1 MVLAIIGVIIGF
13 VLLVKGADFFV
24 EGSGSVAKKFNV
36 PVFIIGMTIVAMGTS
51 APECA
56 VSITASVTNNN
67 ALAVSNAIGSNIF
80 NLMVVCGFCALFNP
94 L

>member
-1 MVLAIIGVIIGF
+1 MILAIIGVIIGF

-56 VSITASVTNNN
+56 VMEVMEWPSVT
-67 ALAVSNAIGSNIF
+67 SSGQIF
-80 NLMVVCGFCALFNP
+80 LTCW
-94 L
+94 

>member
-1 MVLAIIGVIIGF
+1 MILAIIGVIIGF

-67 ALAVSNAIGSNIF
+67 ALAVSNAIGCI
-80 NLMVVCGFCALFNP
+80 LTWK
-94 L
+94 

>member
-1 MVLAIIGVIIGF
+1 MILAIIGVIIGF

-56 VSITASVTNNN
+56 VSISAS
-67 ALAVSNAIGSNIF
+67 LHGSNGMAI
-80 NLMVVCGFCALFNP
+80 NPIIPIITEPVRKTETLFSMS
-94 L
+94 LF

>member
-1 MVLAIIGVIIGF
+1 MILAIIGVIIGF

-56 VSITASVTNNN
+56 VSISASLHGSKEWPSVT
-67 ALAVSNAIGSNIF
+67 SSGQIF
-80 NLMVVCGFCALFNP
+80 LTCW
-94 L
+94 